1 MTTLPVK
8 LQEYLDDFETIT
20 DRAERT
26 EYLIEIANRF
36 HTVRV
41 PSNIATQPYDLANYV
56 AECESDVYVWAVDNA
71 DGTLKYYFDV
81 LNPQGLS
88 AMAMCVVLDETCS
101 HIPLAQIA
109 SIPTDIVFTLFGK
122 QISMG
127 KGRGLM
133 GVVRKAQGEALQRL
147 KG

>member
-1 MTTLPVK
+1 MSNLPVK
-8 LQEYLDDFETIT
+8 LQAYLDDFETIT

-26 EYLIEIANRF
+26 EYLIELANRF

-41 PSNIATQPYDLANYV
+41 PAEVATQPYDLANYV
-56 AECESDVYVWAVDNA
+56 TECESDVYVWAIDNA

-101 HIPLAQIA
+101 HVSLEQIA
-109 SIPTDIVFTLFGK
+109 TIPTEIVFTLFGK

-133 GVVRKAQGEALQRL
+133 GVVRKAQAEALQRL
-147 KG
+147 KR